1 MGQPRGRA
9 NREGHRA
16 RLARSGSNVSITANA
31 QAIADDF
38 SSLVGNEKLE
48 LLIEISE
55 KLHSLPE
62 RYLDHPEL
70 LERVEECQSPVYL
83 FVEVNSGVVNVF
95 LTAPRE
101 APTTRAFAGI
111 LHSALNGESVDTVL
125 NFDDDYPSMLGITE
139 LVSPLR
145 MRGIRGMLARIKR
158 QVAEK
163 NQ

>member
-1 MGQPRGRA
+1 
-9 NREGHRA
+9 
-16 RLARSGSNVSITANA
+16 VTITEKAL
-31 QAIADDF
+31 AIADDF

-55 KLHSLPE
+55 KLPPLPE
-62 RYLDHPEL
+62 RYVDHPDL
-70 LERVEECQSPVYL
+70 MERVEECQSPVYL
-83 FVEVNSGVVNVF
+83 FVEVNEGLVNVF

-111 LHSALNGESVDTVL
+111 LHSALDGESVETVL

-158 QVAEK
+158 QVSEK
-163 NQ
+163 IR